1 MKNKVLMVGLGLTTA
16 AIGLTA
22 CGPEKTKTE
31 DQMVLSELQQEE
43 NIENNTNKTDE
54 EQTSQEV
61 SSVIKDAAEEAADAA
76 VDAKESS
83 KKEKEKNEDKL
94 KKEEN
99 LSKKNDKEE
108 KNDDI
113 NESSISDDT
122 DAQPEESKELEGTEA
137 FMEEIEPDD
146 TDDEGELIEKIKVD
160 IEHNLYLYGC
170 PMSSSTLAKISE
182 AESFNEEV
190 SEVTI
195 V

>member
-31 DQMVLSELQQEE
+31 DQMVSSELQQEE
-43 NIENNTNKTDE
+43 SIENNTNKTDE

-122 DAQPEESKELEGTEA
+122 DVQPEEFEELDEA
-137 FMEEIEPDD
+137 FIGEIKSDD
-146 TDDEGELIEKIKVD
+146 TDDKGELTERIKVD

-170 PMSSSTLAKISE
+170 PMSSLSLTNISE
-182 AESFNEEV
+182 AESFNEDDLK
-190 SEVTI
+190 I
-195 V
+195 IIA

>member
-31 DQMVLSELQQEE
+31 DQMVSSELQQEE
-43 NIENNTNKTDE
+43 SIENNTNKTDE

-83 KKEKEKNEDKL
+83 KKEKEKKEDKL

-108 KNDDI
+108 KNDNI

-122 DAQPEESKELEGTEA
+122 DAQPEESEELDEAEA
-137 FMEEIEPDD
+137 FIGEIKSDD
-146 TDDEGELIEKIKVD
+146 TDDKGELTERIKVD

-170 PMSSSTLAKISE
+170 PMSSFTLAKISE